1 MDDNTDKTTKETRPR
16 QYFGVLSALLLIVAA
31 GAGAL
36 IIWFFSELHRPG
48 VMKDSEIILV
58 PEGAGRVVISALLE
72 RAGIPH
78 NRWVM
83 RIEERRRDKQYR
95 PKAGEFILP
104 PGASLSEAMDIIHE
118 GKAIQHSFVIPE
130 GWTSVEVT
138 SALQDDARF
147 SGNITP
153 EIREGELLPETY
165 FFTRGTDRNVFVERI
180 RKAREIAFA
189 EAWAERA
196 EDLPYTSLDEAIILA
211 SIIEKETGL
220 VEERGKVASVF
231 VNRLRAGMRLQSDPT
246 VLYGLFRSG
255 RIVERLTRDH
265 LKDPSPWNTYMQNG
279 LPPTPI
285 CNPGLDSLN
294 AALNPEETPF
304 FYFVADGKGGHAFA
318 RTLAEHNRNVRA
330 WRALRQSEG
339 N

>member
-1 MDDNTDKTTKETRPR
+1 MDDRDKTTNRISPR
-16 QYFGVLSALLLIVAA
+16 RYFGVISVIFLIVSA
-31 GAGAL
+31 GIGAL
-36 IIWFFSELHRPG
+36 IIWFYSELHRPG
-48 VMKDSEIILV
+48 VMKDREIILI
-58 PEGAGRVVISALLE
+58 PDGAGRVVISAVLE

-78 NRWVM
+78 SRWVM
-83 RIEERRRDKQYR
+83 RIEERRRDQGYR

-104 PGASLSEAMDIIHE
+104 PGTSLSGAMDIIHE

-130 GWTSVEVT
+130 GWTSVEIA
-138 SALQDDARF
+138 SALQNDTRF

-165 FFTRGTDRNVFVERI
+165 FFTRGTDRNVFVERV

-189 EAWAERA
+189 EAWVERA
-196 EDLPYTSLDEAIILA
+196 EDLPYASLDEAIILA

-220 VEERGKVASVF
+220 AAERGKVASVF
-231 VNRLRAGMRLQSDPT
+231 INRLRSGMRLQSDPT

-255 RIVERLTRDH
+255 KIVERLTREH
-265 LKDPSPWNTYMQNG
+265 LKDPNPWNTYVQNG

-285 CNPGLDSLN
+285 CNPGLDSLK
-294 AALNPEETPF
+294 AALNPEKTLF

-318 RTLAEHNRNVRA
+318 KTLAEHNRNVRA
-330 WRALRQSEG
+330 WRAMRKSEG